1 MKNTAIILLAGVS
14 TRFKHPTLKQFYEV
28 EGRPLCY
35 YSIKPFLDSKSI
47 DNIVIVSN
55 SKYFDYFREITKK
68 NQKTI
73 YLVEGGKTRY
83 ESVDN
88 ALIFL
93 KDKLALNDNVLIHD
107 GARLFLEEE
116 QIQNLLDALKEY
128 KAATLAIPLEDTI
141 GLTANNE
148 LISVPDRNKYMRIQ
162 TPQAFKFSAIL
173 EAHKNADPLVSDDSQ
188 LVLNMKEKVAIVKG
202 NKKLNKVTTIDD
214 IVIVKEI
221 IKNNGR
227 I

>member
-1 MKNTAIILLAGVS
+1 MKNIAIILLAGSS
-14 TRFKHPTLKQFYEV
+14 TRFKHTTQKQFYEI
-28 EGRPLCY
+28 EGKPLCY
-35 YSIKPFLDSKSI
+35 YSIKPFLESR
-47 DNIVIVSN
+47 IVDRIAIVSN
-55 SKYFDYFREITKK
+55 PKYFDYFKEITKN
-68 NQKTI
+68 NQKEI
-73 YLVEGGKTRY
+73 YLIEGGETRY

-88 ALIFL
+88 ALNFL
-93 KDKLALNDNVLIHD
+93 KNKIDSQDNVLIHD

-116 QIQNLLDALKEY
+116 QIQNLIDALKEY
-128 KAATLAIPLEDTI
+128 KAATLAISLEDTI
-141 GLTANNE
+141 ALISNNE

-162 TPQAFKFSAIL
+162 TPQAFKFSTIL

-188 LVLNMKEKVAIVKG
+188 LVLNAKEKVAIVKG